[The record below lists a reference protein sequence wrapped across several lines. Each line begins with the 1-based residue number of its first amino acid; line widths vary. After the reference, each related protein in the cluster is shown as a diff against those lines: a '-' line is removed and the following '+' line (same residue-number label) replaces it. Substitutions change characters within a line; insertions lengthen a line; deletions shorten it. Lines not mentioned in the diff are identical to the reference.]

1 MEKKKKS
8 IIVEKNVYVTKD
20 GKEFD
25 IESDAQF
32 HEDIL
37 NDKKRICS
45 NCNGKGYIN
54 ERAESVWVNTLQNI
68 QGSNGFSIG
77 INVNKEKT
85 TQSYISSKGNTKES
99 SSKKEAC

>member
-37 NDKKRICS
+37 KSFKMS
-45 NCNGKGYIN
+45 
-54 ERAESVWVNTLQNI
+54 
-68 QGSNGFSIG
+68 F
-77 INVNKEKT
+77 
-85 TQSYISSKGNTKES
+85 
-99 SSKKEAC
+99 

>member
-8 IIVEKNVYVTKD
+8 IVVEKTVYVTKD

-37 NDKKRICS
+37 NDKKRICT
-45 NCNGKGYIN
+45 NCGGKGYIN
-54 ERAESVWVNTLQNI
+54 ERTESVWVNTSWIPSEGEYDDVIKHDICPKCEGKGYLQLMWH
-68 QGSNGFSIG
+68 
-77 INVNKEKT
+77 
-85 TQSYISSKGNTKES
+85 
-99 SSKKEAC
+99 